1 MGVATEP
8 AGTHVIPEQHLAE
21 PGELLRTA
29 RRFRQNRGA
38 VVGFVV
44 IVLIVLVAIAAP
56 IIAPY
61 DPLKQNPILSLTGP
75 SLAHPFG
82 ADNLGRDMLSR
93 VIMGARQSL
102 LVGVIAIVI
111 AGSVGTVI
119 GLFTGFYEGWLD
131 MVGQRLIEIML
142 AFPGILLALAIVA
155 ILGPGLRNA
164 MIAVGISLI
173 PSFARMVRGSVL
185 TIKHEAYVEAA
196 KSIGGGNVR
205 VVFRHILPN
214 VAVPILVL
222 STVGFAWAILIGASL
237 SFLGLGAQPPFAEWG
252 RDLSDGR
259 NYLSIAWWI
268 STFPGLAIMFTILS
282 INLLGD
288 GLRDALDPRLRADE
302 RKRRVS

>member
-1 MGVATEP
+1 MRIVTESSGE
-8 AGTHVIPEQHLAE
+8 AVIPEQHLAE
-21 PGELLRTA
+21 PSELRRTF
-29 RRFRQNRGA
+29 RRFSQNRGA
-38 VVGFVV
+38 VIGLVV
-44 IVLIVLVAIAAP
+44 IILIVLVAIAAP
-56 IIAPY
+56 LLAPY
-61 DPLKQNPILSLTGP
+61 DPSKQNPILSLTGP
-75 SLAHPFG
+75 SLSHPFG
-82 ADNLGRDMLSR
+82 SDNLGRDMLSR
-93 VIMGARQSL
+93 VIAGARQSL

-111 AGSVGTVI
+111 AGSIGTVI

-131 MVGQRLIEIML
+131 LVGQRLIEIML

-185 TIKHEAYVEAA
+185 TTKHEAYVEAA

-214 VAVPILVL
+214 VMVPILVL

-237 SFLGLGAQPPFAEWG
+237 SFLGLGAQPPFPEWG

-288 GLRDALDPRLRADE
+288 GLRDALDPRLRA
-302 RKRRVS
+302 R

>member
-1 MGVATEP
+1 M
-8 AGTHVIPEQHLAE
+8 
-21 PGELLRTA
+21 
-29 RRFRQNRGA
+29 
-38 VVGFVV
+38 
-44 IVLIVLVAIAAP
+44 
-56 IIAPY
+56 
-61 DPLKQNPILSLTGP
+61 
-75 SLAHPFG
+75 
-82 ADNLGRDMLSR
+82 
-93 VIMGARQSL
+93 
-102 LVGVIAIVI
+102 
-111 AGSVGTVI
+111 GTVI
-119 GLFTGFYEGWLD
+119 GLFTGYYEGWLD
-131 MVGQRLIEIML
+131 MIGQRLIEIML

-288 GLRDALDPRLRADE
+288 GLRDALDPRLRA
-302 RKRRVS
+302 R